1 MSAFD
6 RLQPHLR
13 AVASQKAVKTVSLK
27 SLLWALSRESLLRQ
41 TILLFITV
49 TEYVIIITCE
59 PVRNLL
65 PQDTTITDYVI
76 QVVVFMLPFLAVT
89 SAGIYTTAKTS
100 ATDARS
106 NMDVVA
112 CMSRAVLDLP
122 NVSAEDKTN
131 AQAVITVATVLP
143 QLTKESVE
151 ALFKFFPEW
160 GRYERVSNPS
170 PDPVQAFDTAARHF
184 MRAAWKVSE
193 KMPDAFAGEFASR
206 AMSVFDAHASYM
218 RCNDSTLPPHFI
230 LWTDALVYVFLALIV
245 PCAWTTMNYW
255 SIIFSI
261 IFNVFVGTLATMI
274 KEVHPPHTVVGAH
287 QSSHITDEISP
298 MSDILNKPTI
308 VPENESS
315 QFSTAT
321 TTATTTIGGGGFGN
335 GSGGVA
341 FRGSVGLH
349 IR

>member
-1 MSAFD
+1 
-6 RLQPHLR
+6 
-13 AVASQKAVKTVSLK
+13 
-27 SLLWALSRESLLRQ
+27 
-41 TILLFITV
+41 
-49 TEYVIIITCE
+49 
-59 PVRNLL
+59 
-65 PQDTTITDYVI
+65 
-76 QVVVFMLPFLAVT
+76 
-89 SAGIYTTAKTS
+89 
-100 ATDARS
+100 
-106 NMDVVA
+106 
-112 CMSRAVLDLP
+112 MSRAVLDLP

-287 QSSHITDEISP
+287 QSSHIKTLSGAGDVTLGGQALTLTDAN
-298 MSDILNKPTI
+298 DT
-308 VPENESS
+308 
-315 QFSTAT
+315 FSGAFSGTGGLTLTGGTETLTGTNNSIGKVTVGGGTLAFGQNGMFGAT
-321 TTATTTIGGGGFGN
+321 SYDTQSGATTTIGGGGFGN